1 MRMSRN
7 SEIHIVKDARQEFN
21 LDVFIRSLKS
31 VLYPATDA
39 QVCSDAH
46 VHLYSNVISLSES
59 QYTSMDSE
67 TFNQHLR
74 RVASRSEP
82 GGNCVSLKS
91 YASASPEIVEHLR
104 RVASRSKPGGHGVFP
119 KLHASGSSGLV
130 EQFTVLSFAEETLAD
145 VVFLTIELRNTWLS
159 IMDDLENKI
168 FEVPNGI
175 ITFNDGPK
183 TYRGAKEDLLFCLE
197 KLCLDEVEADPDL
210 IVSERITDKA
220 ASANAIE
227 QYLTPLPNSVSVYR
241 YHVNDIFGIIY
252 KPGPEIIYTGSP

>member
-1 MRMSRN
+1 MRRSHN

-21 LDVFIRSLKS
+21 LDVFIQSLKS

-39 QVCSDAH
+39 QVCSDAP
-46 VHLYSNVISLSES
+46 VDLYPSITGLMRS

-74 RVASRSEP
+74 NVASCPKP

-91 YASASPEIVEHLR
+91 YANADPGFIKHLR
-104 RVASRSKPGGHGVFP
+104 REVSRSKPGHTVFP
-119 KLHASGSSGLV
+119 KLHADGSSGLV
-130 EQFTVLSFAEETLAD
+130 EQYIMLSFAEETLAD
-145 VVFLTIELRNTWLS
+145 VVFLTIELTNTFLS

-168 FEVPNGI
+168 FEVPNGMV
-175 ITFNDGPK
+175 TFNRRPK

-197 KLCLDEVEADPDL
+197 KMCLDEVEANPDC
-210 IVSERITDKA
+210 IVRERITDNA
-220 ASANAIE
+220 ASSNAIE

-241 YHVNDIFGIIY
+241 YDVNDIFGIIY
-252 KPGPEIIYTGSP
+252 QPGPEIIYTDEE

>member
-1 MRMSRN
+1 MRRSHN

-39 QVCSDAH
+39 QVCSD
-46 VHLYSNVISLSES
+46 VPVDLYPSITSLMES

-74 RVASRSEP
+74 NVASCPKP

-91 YASASPEIVEHLR
+91 YASASPGFIEHLR
-104 RVASRSKPGGHGVFP
+104 RMGSRSKPGHTVFP
-119 KLHASGSSGLV
+119 KLHGDGSSGLV
-130 EQFTVLSFAEETLAD
+130 EQYIVLSFEEETLPD
-145 VVFLTIELRNTWLS
+145 VVFLTIELNNTWLS

-175 ITFNDGPK
+175 VTFNRGPK

-197 KLCLDEVEADPDL
+197 KLCLDGVEANPDL

-241 YHVNDIFGIIY
+241 YWSNSVVEANEFN
-252 KPGPEIIYTGSP
+252 